1 MGRSS
6 LYGSLVKVREVTAL
20 PYDPCREFD
29 KATIKPRKQ
38 DNGQEARARSE
49 NIEKEVLDGSSTTI
63 FLASHKD
70 TIKPVIDHCWE
81 WSIDSLLF
89 GDGYQHN
96 TKLLTKGKWY
106 RSSTPHGGSDAY
118 YCLSEITFSIHEG
131 PTKATLVFNK
141 LIHPMTK
148 AVLCDLVLPGVSKT
162 RSASRVLPSVI
173 LKEAIL
179 VLCRNFTGWLRCWGP
194 CKPQF
199 ASIPWLSLSNAE
211 GS

>member
-70 TIKPVIDHCWE
+70 TIKPVIDHC
-81 WSIDSLLF
+81 
-89 GDGYQHN
+89 
-96 TKLLTKGKWY
+96 
-106 RSSTPHGGSDAY
+106 
-118 YCLSEITFSIHEG
+118 
-131 PTKATLVFNK
+131 
-141 LIHPMTK
+141 
-148 AVLCDLVLPGVSKT
+148 
-162 RSASRVLPSVI
+162 
-173 LKEAIL
+173 
-179 VLCRNFTGWLRCWGP
+179 
-194 CKPQF
+194 
-199 ASIPWLSLSNAE
+199 
-211 GS
+211 